1 MKDMKKMKGFLVNKN
16 FLNFMLFMVKKYSLI
31 S

>member
-16 FLNFMLFMVKKYSLI
+16 FMLFMVNNNLVLV
-31 S
+31 